1 MIRSEALHEVPF
13 ELATVHDETLRER
26 SSDNW
31 LGIGARELTIGTL
44 TTSAVVHAVLVPQH
58 LSEEPF
64 LGISFALA
72 ALAAVLVGVLLTRPE
87 LTWAPYL
94 AAALFA
100 SLLAAYPVVHLINGE
115 PVQALDIGTKVI
127 EAVGLLAALRARDDD
142 ELGFAPLTVIAG
154 VFLALLMVSVTGG
167 HHHAHGGGA
176 GPAHHHH

>member
-58 LSEEPF
+58 LEEEPF

-72 ALAAVLVGVLLTRPE
+72 ALAAVLVGVLLTRPGF
-87 LTWAPYL
+87 TWAPYL

-100 SLLAAYPVVHLINGE
+100 SLLVAYPVVHLINGE

-127 EAVGLLAALRARDDD
+127 EAVGLLAALRARHDD
-142 ELGFAPLTVIAG
+142 ELGFAPVAVIAG
-154 VFLALLMVSVTGG
+154 VFLALLMVSVSGG

>member
-1 MIRSEALHEVPF
+1 MIRSDAPHEVPF

-58 LSEEPF
+58 TGEPV
-64 LGISFALA
+64 LAVLFALA
-72 ALAAVLVGVLLTRPE
+72 TLGAVGLGVLLTHPG

-94 AAALFA
+94 AAAFFA
-100 SLLAAYPVVHLINGE
+100 SLLLAYPVVHLINGE

-142 ELGFAPLTVIAG
+142 ELGFAPVTVIAG

-176 GPAHHHH
+176 GAAHHEH

>member
-1 MIRSEALHEVPF
+1 M
-13 ELATVHDETLRER
+13 HDETLRER

-31 LGIGARELTIGTL
+31 LGVGARELTIGAL

-58 LSEEPF
+58 TAEPF
-64 LGISFALA
+64 LAVSFALA
-72 ALAAVLVGVLLTRPE
+72 TIAAVLVAVALNRPG

-94 AAALFA
+94 AAGLFA
-100 SLLAAYPVVHLINGE
+100 SLLVAYPVVHLINGE
-115 PVQALDIGTKVI
+115 PVQALDIGTKVV

-167 HHHAHGGGA
+167 HHHAHGGGGGA
-176 GPAHHHH
+176 VHHH

>member
-1 MIRSEALHEVPF
+1 MIRFEALHEVPF
-13 ELATVHDETLRER
+13 ALATVHDETLRER

-44 TTSAVVHAVLVPQH
+44 TASAVVHAVLVPQH
-58 LSEEPF
+58 LGEEPF

-72 ALAAVLVGVLLTRPE
+72 ALGAVFVGVLLTHPG
-87 LTWAPYL
+87 LTWAPWL

-100 SLLAAYPVVHLINGE
+100 SLLVAYPVVHVINGE

-127 EAVGLLAALRARDDD
+127 EAVGVLAALRARHDD
-142 ELGFAPLTVIAG
+142 ELGFAPVAVIAG
-154 VFLALLMVSVTGG
+154 VFFALLMVSVSGG

-176 GPAHHHH
+176 GAAHHHH